1 VSEALRP
8 PDFISLEAHRDHGHP
23 VERWIRWVFV
33 GALGSLALVALLGV
47 FGQRPSSVAAVTPD
61 ATLRVRAPDA
71 MRGGLLFQGRFEV
84 VATKPLRRPTLVL
97 GAGWF
102 DNLTINT
109 IVPEPVRATSVERG
123 LALEY
128 APLPAGRRLT
138 VYFQF
143 QVEPTTVGRR
153 RQDVVLRDGRRELT
167 AVRRTVTVFP

>member
-1 VSEALRP
+1 
-8 PDFISLEAHRDHGHP
+8 
-23 VERWIRWVFV
+23 
-33 GALGSLALVALLGV
+33 
-47 FGQRPSSVAAVTPD
+47 
-61 ATLRVRAPDA
+61 

-84 VATKPLRRPTLVL
+84 AATKPLRRPTLVL